1 MRAKACTKGLG
12 GVPEG
17 NRGILRGGEEL
28 GAWGGPSVGGRG
40 GQEMVEQD
48 GDSGLSSLGEVGD
61 RSGGPWLVERE
72 T

>member
-1 MRAKACTKGLG
+1 MGAWRGLG
-12 GVPEG
+12 GVPEETG
-17 NRGILRGGEEL
+17 AILRGGEGR
-28 GAWGGPSVGGRG
+28 GAWGGPSVGGRR

-61 RSGGPWLVERE
+61 RGGCPWLVERE